1 MTEEEMIAEQKRLF
15 EKAKLYEY
23 EDENDEQVEQLASSP
38 DV

>member
-23 EDENDEQVEQLASSP
+23 EDDSDDQMEQQ
-38 DV
+38 